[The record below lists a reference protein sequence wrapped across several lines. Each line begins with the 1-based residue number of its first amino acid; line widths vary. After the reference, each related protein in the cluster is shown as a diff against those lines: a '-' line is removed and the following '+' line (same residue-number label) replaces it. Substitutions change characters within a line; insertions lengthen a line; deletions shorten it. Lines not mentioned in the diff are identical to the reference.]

1 MTSDSRLPTS
11 DFQPRGAFFFDRDGT
26 LMHDSGYV
34 SDPDLVRLLPGVRET
49 LQALREAGY
58 LLFLF
63 TNQSG
68 VGRGYFGMDAVEAV
82 NRRLS
87 RLIGDTDDFFDGVCV
102 APERPDEP
110 SAYRKPSPKFILETL
125 AVLRLDPAACTM
137 VGDGRRDLEAG
148 VRAGVRAI
156 RYSGDIDDDAAA
168 SFAAENGIPTI
179 HNFADLAITFN
190 SQLPQLQTSNFEL

>member
-1 MTSDSRLPTS
+1 MVDGELFKFSCPVA
-11 DFQPRGAFFFDRDGT
+11 GAIFLDRDGT

-49 LQALREAGY
+49 LRALREAGF

-82 NRRLS
+82 NARLS
-87 RLIGDTDDFFDGVCV
+87 RLLGDTDTFFDGMCI
-102 APERPDEP
+102 ATERPDEP
-110 SAYRKPSPKFILETL
+110 SRYRKPSPNYILETMAAL
-125 AVLRLDPAACTM
+125 SLRPEDCIM

-148 VRAGVRAI
+148 IGAGIKAI
-156 RYSGDIDDDAAA
+156 RYFGDIDDVAAA
-168 SFAAENGIPTI
+168 AFAKD
-179 HNFADLAITFN
+179 HAIESIGDFGSLKDIATPR
-190 SQLPQLQTSNFEL
+190 S